1 MYTSNVSVK
10 IYTIFLKELFDC
22 INHSSFAFKLL
33 NIKLIHMN
41 LKLRKYCLFLF
52 LSFFSFFAY
61 PVAQK
66 VIDIHKSSI
75 ELKDEGKEFRSE
87 NNIVVIAHFNEYIL
101 DFEIVNYQDDE
112 ILIEIFNSK
121 GILQLS
127 SRFDYYND
135 AFLDVSSLP
144 EGEYTLNVQLENT
157 YTGFF
162 YK

>member
-1 MYTSNVSVK
+1 
-10 IYTIFLKELFDC
+10 
-22 INHSSFAFKLL
+22 
-33 NIKLIHMN
+33 MN

-66 VIDIHKSSI
+66 VINLHKSSI

-87 NNIVVIAHFNEYIL
+87 NDIVVIAHFNEYIL